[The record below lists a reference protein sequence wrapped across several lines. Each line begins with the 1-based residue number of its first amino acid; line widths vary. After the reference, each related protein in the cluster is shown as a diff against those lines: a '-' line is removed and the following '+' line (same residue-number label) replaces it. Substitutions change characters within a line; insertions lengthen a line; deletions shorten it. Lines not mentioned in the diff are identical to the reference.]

1 MLIFTWLFAPLPPL
15 LYASY
20 DKLVVIPNYIK
31 GEKARSECEEKQRY
45 KKQPTP
51 FHLLT
56 LSLFHLFTFS
66 PFHPFTFS
74 LFHPSIPISFKAYQ
88 TEKPLHP
95 FNSSLSCAFS
105 ENYLSLHIQEVLPYE
120 KIYNSILRFDP

>member
-20 DKLVVIPNYIK
+20 DKLIVIPNYIK
-31 GEKARSECEEKQRY
+31 GEKARSECEKNRDIKNNQH
-45 KKQPTP
+45 PFISLP
-51 FHLLT
+51 FHFFTFSAFPLFT
-56 LSLFHLFTFS
+56 LSPFHLFTL
-66 PFHPFTFS
+66 P
-74 LFHPSIPISFKAYQ
+74 LPISFKAYQ

>member
-1 MLIFTWLFAPLPPL
+1 MQIVTRLFVPLPPL
-15 LYASY
+15 LYARY
-20 DKLVVIPNYIK
+20 DELVVIPNYMQEVNVKKNRDIK
-31 GEKARSECEEKQRY
+31 NNQH
-45 KKQPTP
+45 P
-51 FHLLT
+51 FI
-56 LSLFHLFTFS
+56 SLPFHLFTLS
-66 PFHPFTFS
+66 PFHLFT
-74 LFHPSIPISFKAYQ
+74 LPLLISFKACQ

>member
-1 MLIFTWLFAPLPPL
+1 MLIVTWLLAPLPPL

-20 DKLVVIPNYIK
+20 DELVVIPNYKKVKRREVNVKKNRDIK
-31 GEKARSECEEKQRY
+31 SNQH
-45 KKQPTP
+45 P
-51 FHLLT
+51 FIFSPFPLFT
-56 LSLFHLFTFS
+56 LSPFHLFTFS
-66 PFHPFTFS
+66 PFHLFT
-74 LFHPSIPISFKAYQ
+74 LPLPISFKAYQ
-88 TEKPLHP
+88 TENPLHP

>member
-1 MLIFTWLFAPLPPL
+1 MRYVFLSFASLLHDLVSLSAGETIFFISLPLKGVSHLFTLLP
-15 LYASY
+15 
-20 DKLVVIPNYIK
+20 
-31 GEKARSECEEKQRY
+31 
-45 KKQPTP
+45 
-51 FHLLT
+51 
-56 LSLFHLFTFS
+56 FHLFTLS
-66 PFHPFTFS
+66 PFHLFT
-74 LFHPSIPISFKAYQ
+74 LPLPISFKAYQ

>member
-1 MLIFTWLFAPLPPL
+1 MQIVTRLFVPLPPL
-15 LYASY
+15 LYARY
-20 DKLVVIPNYIK
+20 DELVVIPNYKKVKRQEVNVKKNRDIK
-31 GEKARSECEEKQRY
+31 NNQH
-45 KKQPTP
+45 P
-51 FHLLT
+51 FI
-56 LSLFHLFTFS
+56 SLPFPFFPFSPFHLFTLS
-66 PFHPFTFS
+66 PFHLFT
-74 LFHPSIPISFKAYQ
+74 LPLPISFKAYQ

>member
-1 MLIFTWLFAPLPPL
+1 MQIVTRLFVPLPPL
-15 LYASY
+15 LYARY
-20 DKLVVIPNYIK
+20 DELVVIPNYIK

-56 LSLFHLFTFS
+56 LSLFPFS
-66 PFHPFTFS
+66 PFHLFTLSPFH
-74 LFHPSIPISFKAYQ
+74 LFTLLSPISFKAYQ
-88 TEKPLHP
+88 TEKPLHA

>member
-20 DKLVVIPNYIK
+20 DKLIVIPNYIK
-31 GEKARSECEEKQRY
+31 GEKARSECEKNRDIKNNQH
-45 KKQPTP
+45 P
-51 FHLLT
+51 FI
-56 LSLFHLFTFS
+56 SLPFPFFPFSPFHLFTLS
-66 PFHPFTFS
+66 PFHLFT
-74 LFHPSIPISFKAYQ
+74 LPLLISFKAYQ